1 MSVRTEDNTDT
12 PATAATKTTRAL
24 HRKITAQ
31 LPLEDRSD
39 FDFAARG
46 FLGTIAPARI
56 TGQSDEVIWDLEA
69 YDFLA
74 SLFHGTA
81 PNGSE
86 RQLVG

>member
-12 PATAATKTTRAL
+12 PATAATETTRAL

-39 FDFAARG
+39 FDSAARG
-46 FLGTIAPARI
+46 FLGTTAPTRI
-56 TGQSDEVIWDLEA
+56 TARRGEVIWDLEA

-74 SLFHGTA
+74 SLFHGTT

-86 RQLVG
+86 GQLVG